1 MQVKLRHFSR
11 HRCVIVKP
19 KHGTNI
25 AFLLIVIINDCSQ
38 LPFRDLKLLLLL
50 GRVLNSGSLFQS
62 NIDNSFLPV
71 AGFSKDG

>member
-25 AFLLIVIINDCSQ
+25 AFLLIVMINDCSQ
-38 LPFRDLKLLLLL
+38 LPFRDL
-50 GRVLNSGSLFQS
+50 
-62 NIDNSFLPV
+62 
-71 AGFSKDG
+71 